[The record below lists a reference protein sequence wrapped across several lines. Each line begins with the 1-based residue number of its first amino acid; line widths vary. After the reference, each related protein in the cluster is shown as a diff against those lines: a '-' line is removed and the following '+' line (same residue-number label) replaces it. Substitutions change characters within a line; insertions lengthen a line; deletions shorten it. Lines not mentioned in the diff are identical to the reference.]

1 MISFKIIKAEGIVII
16 EPSGAL
22 EQTDFEKLTKEED
35 AYLGDRGHLNG
46 IIIHTRD
53 FPGWE
58 SFGAFT
64 HHMKFIKDHHKKI
77 KKVAA
82 VTDSKF
88 MSIAPMIAN
97 HFVSAEVRH
106 FDYADLDAAKKW
118 VRETVHHE

>member
-1 MISFKIIKAEGIVII
+1 MISFEIMKAEGIVII

-22 EQTDFEKLTKEED
+22 EQTDFEQLTKEID
-35 AYLGDRGHLNG
+35 AYINVQGYVNG
-46 IIIHTRD
+46 IIIHTKD

-77 KKVAA
+77 KRVAA

-88 MSIAPMIAN
+88 MSIAPMIAK
-97 HFVSAEVRH
+97 HFVSAEVKH
-106 FDYADLDAAKKW
+106 FNYADMDAAKKW
-118 VRETVHHE
+118 IQETETP

>member
-1 MISFKIIKAEGIVII
+1 MISFEIMKAKGIVLI

-22 EQTDFEKLTKEED
+22 EKTDFERLTKEID
-35 AYLGDRGHLNG
+35 AYISDQSYVNG
-46 IIIHTRD
+46 IIKHTKD

-77 KKVAA
+77 KRVAA

-97 HFVSAEVRH
+97 HFVSAEVKH
-106 FDYADLDAAKKW
+106 FEYTDLDAAKKW
-118 VRETVHHE
+118 IQEAD

>member
-1 MISFKIIKAEGIVII
+1 MISFEIMKAKGIVLI

-22 EQTDFEKLTKEED
+22 EKTDFERLTKEID
-35 AYLGDRGHLNG
+35 AYISDQGYVNG
-46 IIIHTRD
+46 IIIHTKD

-64 HHMKFIKDHHKKI
+64 DHMKFIQDHHKKI
-77 KKVAA
+77 KRVAA

-97 HFVSAEVRH
+97 HFVSAEVKH
-106 FDYADLDAAKKW
+106 FEYTDMDAAKKW
-118 VRETVHHE
+118 IQEAD

>member
-1 MISFKIIKAEGIVII
+1 MISFKILKAKGIVII

-22 EQTDFEKLTKEED
+22 KETDFDKLTNEID
-35 AYLGDRGHLNG
+35 AYISDKGYVNG

-58 SFGAFT
+58 NYGAFT

-77 KKVAA
+77 KRVAA

-88 MSIAPMIAN
+88 MTIAPMIAT
-97 HFVSAEVRH
+97 HSVSAEVKH
-106 FDYADLDAAKKW
+106 FDYADMDVAKKW
-118 VRETVHHE
+118 IQETKR

>member
-1 MISFKIIKAEGIVII
+1 MISFEIMKADGIVII

-22 EQTDFEKLTKEED
+22 EQTDFEKLTSEVDEYIKEKD
-35 AYLGDRGHLNG
+35 YLNG
-46 IIIHTRD
+46 IIIHTKD

-77 KKVAA
+77 KRVAA

-88 MSIAPMIAN
+88 MSIAPMIAK
-97 HFVSAEVRH
+97 HFVSAEVKH
-106 FDYADLDAAKKW
+106 FDYADMDAAKKW
-118 VRETVHHE
+118 IKGMV

>member
-1 MISFKIIKAEGIVII
+1 MISFKILKAKGIVII

-22 EQTDFEKLTKEED
+22 KETDFDKLTNEID
-35 AYLGDRGHLNG
+35 AYISDKGYVNG

-58 SFGAFT
+58 NYGAFT

-77 KKVAA
+77 KRVAA

-88 MSIAPMIAN
+88 MTIAPMIAT
-97 HFVSAEVRH
+97 HSVSAEVKH
-106 FDYADLDAAKKW
+106 FDYADMDVAKKW
-118 VRETVHHE
+118 IQEL

>member
-1 MISFKIIKAEGIVII
+1 MISFKIMRADGIVII

-22 EQTDFEKLTKEED
+22 EQTDFERITKEID
-35 AYLGDRGHLNG
+35 AYINKKGYVNG
-46 IIIHTRD
+46 IIIHTKD

-58 SFGAFT
+58 SFEAFT

-77 KKVAA
+77 KRVAA

-97 HFVSAEVRH
+97 HFVSAEVKH
-106 FDYADLDAAKKW
+106 FDYTDMDAAKKW
-118 VRETVHHE
+118 VREVV